1 MPAEARVFP
10 AISIRDSYSDVPE
23 ELAHWWHEQAM
34 ARLELSAGLCPPFEN
49 YPAAFKNL
57 WL

>member
-1 MPAEARVFP
+1 VFP